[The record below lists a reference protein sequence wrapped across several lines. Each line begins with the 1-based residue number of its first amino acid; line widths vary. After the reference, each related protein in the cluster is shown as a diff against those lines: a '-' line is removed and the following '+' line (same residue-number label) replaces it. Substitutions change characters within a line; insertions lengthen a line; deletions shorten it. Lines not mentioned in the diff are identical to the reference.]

1 MNKILQRYDI
11 LATIL
16 FFLLAIP
23 AGYFEVFSLLEE
35 QTISLRHLFRQN
47 YGDQQLMAFP
57 KDKIVLINTD
67 EAFFK
72 EYKSFPLRRTDIG
85 KIAENL
91 KTLGARVIAIDLLM
105 DFPSSY
111 NEDKPTADS
120 FKKGGPVLLVSQADI
135 RNGTF
140 ERLNPPTAELAA
152 VSQNGYTNIG
162 SQSSVVTSLSRLRV
176 YPEIAS
182 KAKTWPYAVKALAM
196 YLGVEPE
203 LGPGVLRFGPGLSVP
218 LDHANNIHIDFPV
231 LPPGSRFLSQ
241 SAGFSALDFLKIEGK
256 SEEDLYELGF
266 AVKDK
271 IVLLGD
277 TSEVSHDWFD
287 TPVGMV
293 YGVEIIADA
302 IQTMLKGGTLRP
314 ATIGQETIVALVLMA
329 GMMVLG
335 VIKHPTLR
343 VLLAL
348 AIVFVWSLG
357 LTVSYVKLGMV
368 FSMSYGLVAA
378 ILSFSVINTRYY
390 LLEMSQKKMIKGAF
404 GQYLS
409 PHVVEILVKDPSKLR
424 LGGEERVMTA
434 FFSDVAGFSSISE
447 KLTPSELVLLLNDYL
462 TAMCEIIA
470 RFDGTVD
477 KFEGDAIIAF
487 WGAPLDQPKHATMCC
502 HAAIEM
508 QQYMVK
514 MRERLAKEGKS
525 QLRVRMG
532 INSGPMV
539 VGNMGSKQ
547 RMDYTIMGD
556 AVNLASRLEGANKF
570 YASDT
575 MISDTTYNLAKDD
588 IDCRVLD
595 TVRVIGKKEP
605 VTIYQLLGKKG
616 EVTGKLAELL
626 QHYNAGLERYR
637 ARQYKE
643 AIGLFEKALAVIPD
657 DGPSSTYVER
667 CKEYLDNP
675 PPADWD
681 GVFVFTS
688 KG

>member
-16 FFLLAIP
+16 FFVLVVP
-23 AGYFEVFSLLEE
+23 SEYFEIFSLVEE
-35 QTISLRHLFRQN
+35 QTISFRHMLRQN
-47 YGDQQLMAFP
+47 FGDQQVMSFP

-91 KTLGARVIAIDLLM
+91 KTLGARVVAIDLLM

-111 NEDKPTADS
+111 NEDKPTAES
-120 FKKGGPVLLVSQADI
+120 FKKAAPVLLVSQADI
-135 RNGTF
+135 RKGKF
-140 ERLNPPTAELAA
+140 ERINLPTPELAA
-152 VSQNGYTNIG
+152 VTQNGYTNIG
-162 SQSSVVTSLSRLRV
+162 SQSSIVTSLSRLKV
-176 YPEIAS
+176 FPEIAE
-182 KAKTWPYAVKALAM
+182 KAKTWPYAIKALSM

-203 LGPGVLRFGPGLSVP
+203 LGPGVIKFGPNLVVP
-218 LDHANNIHIDFPV
+218 MDKFNNIYIDFPV
-231 LPPGSRFLSQ
+231 LPSGSRYLTQ
-241 SAGFSALDFLKIEGK
+241 SAGFSALDYLNIAGK
-256 SEEDLYELGF
+256 SEEDLYELSYPI
-266 AVKDK
+266 KDR

-287 TPVGMV
+287 TPVGNV
-293 YGVEIIADA
+293 YGVEIIADV
-302 IQTMLKGGTLRP
+302 IQTILKGGTLKP
-314 ATIGQETIVALVLMA
+314 ASVSQEATAAFLLMM

-343 VLLAL
+343 VLVAL
-348 AIVFVWSLG
+348 LGIAVWGSVI
-357 LTVSYVKLGMV
+357 TVIYVKQGLV
-368 FSMSYGLVAA
+368 FSMSYALLAA
-378 ILSFSVINTRYY
+378 FMSFMVINMRYY
-390 LLEMSQKKMIKGAF
+390 LQEMSQKKMIKGAF

-409 PHVVEILVKDPSKLR
+409 PHVVDILVKDPSKLS

-434 FFSDVAGFSSISE
+434 FFSDVAGFSTISE
-447 KLTPSELVLLLNDYL
+447 KLTPSELVLLLNEYL

-470 RFDGTVD
+470 KYDGTVD

-487 WGAPLDQPKHATMCC
+487 WGAPLDQPNHATMCC
-502 HAAIEM
+502 HASVEM
-508 QQYMVK
+508 QQFMHQ
-514 MRERLAKEGKS
+514 MRERLAKEGRAP
-525 QLRVRMG
+525 LRVRMG
-532 INSGPMV
+532 INSGRMV

-556 AVNLASRLEGANKF
+556 AVNLAARLEGANKF

-575 MISDTTYNLAKDD
+575 MISDATYQLAKDD

-626 QHYNAGLERYR
+626 VHYNAGLERYR
-637 ARQYKE
+637 ARGYQQ
-643 AIGLFEKALAVIPD
+643 AIELFEKALAVIPD
-657 DGPSSTYVER
+657 DGPSKTYVER
-667 CKEYLDNP
+667 CREYMENP
-675 PPADWD
+675 PAADWD

>member
-16 FFLLAIP
+16 FFVLVVP
-23 AGYFEVFSLLEE
+23 SEYFEIFSLLEE
-35 QTISLRHLFRQN
+35 QTVSFRHILRQN
-47 YGDQQLMAFP
+47 YGDPQTMSFP

-91 KTLGARVIAIDLLM
+91 KTLGARVVAIDLLM

-111 NEDKPTADS
+111 NEDQPTAES
-120 FKKGGPVLLVSQADI
+120 FKKAAPVLLVSQADI
-135 RNGTF
+135 RKGKF
-140 ERLNPPTAELAA
+140 ERLNLPTRELAA
-152 VSQNGYTNIG
+152 VTQNGYTNIG
-162 SQSSVVTSLSRLRV
+162 SQSSVVTSLSRLKIF
-176 YPEIAS
+176 PEIAE
-182 KAKTWPYAVKALAM
+182 KAKAWPYAIKALSI
-196 YLGVEPE
+196 YFGVEPE
-203 LGPGVLRFGPGLSVP
+203 LAPGVIKFGPNLAVP
-218 LDHANNIHIDFPV
+218 LDQFNNIYIDFPT
-231 LPPGSRFLSQ
+231 LPPGSRNLSQ
-241 SAGFSALDFLKIEGK
+241 TAGFSALDYLNIAGK
-256 SEEDLYELGF
+256 SEEDLYELSYPI
-266 AVKDK
+266 KDR

-287 TPVGMV
+287 TPVGTV
-293 YGVEIIADA
+293 YGVEIIADV
-302 IQTMLKGGTLRP
+302 IQTILKGGTLKP
-314 ATIGQETIVALVLMA
+314 ASVPQEASAAFLLML

-343 VLLAL
+343 VLVAL
-348 AIVFVWSLG
+348 LG
-357 LTVSYVKLGMV
+357 IGLWVGVITVIYVKQGLV
-368 FSMSYGLVAA
+368 FSMSYALLAA
-378 ILSFSVINTRYY
+378 ILSFMVINMRYY
-390 LLEMSQKKMIKGAF
+390 LQEMSQKKMIKGAF

-409 PHVVEILVKDPSKLR
+409 PHVVDILVKDPSKLS

-434 FFSDVAGFSSISE
+434 FFSDVAGFSTISE
-447 KLTPSELVLLLNDYL
+447 KLTPSELVLLLNEYL

-470 RFDGTVD
+470 KYDGTVD

-487 WGAPLDQPKHATMCC
+487 WGAPLDQPNHATMCC
-502 HAAIEM
+502 HASVEM
-508 QQYMVK
+508 QQFMHQ
-514 MRERLAKEGKS
+514 MRERLAKEGRAP
-525 QLRVRMG
+525 LRVRMG

-556 AVNLASRLEGANKF
+556 AVNLAARLEGANKF

-575 MISDTTYNLAKDD
+575 MISDATYQLAKND

-616 EVTGKLAELL
+616 EVTGKLADLL

-637 ARQYKE
+637 ARDYQQ
-643 AIGLFEKALAVIPD
+643 AIEHFEKALAIIPE
-657 DGPSSTYVER
+657 DGPSKTYVER
-667 CKEYLDNP
+667 CREYLENP
-675 PPADWD
+675 PAADWD